1 MATVN
6 YNDGLFVRLQ
16 SPEYAI
22 EYLNEAL
29 NEGSQEVFMMAL
41 RDVAK
46 AKGISQIAKETNL
59 NRESMYRMLSEKGN
73 PNLSSLH
80 QILNSLGLTL
90 AIEKKE
96 NAA

>member
-6 YNDGLFVRLQ
+6 YNDGLLVRLQ

-41 RDVAK
+41 RDGGK

>member
-6 YNDGLFVRLQ
+6 YNDGLLVRLQ

-46 AKGISQIAKETNL
+46 AKGISQIAKETDL